1 MFQSLRDYLCQY
13 SVAGVTQMLAFNRNF
28 DLWFAQGSLITLKQI
43 PGGDCSLTKPLACKA
58 LLRTCQDAVR
68 RQGLLPWPILEES
81 EDMRVPDKL

>member
-1 MFQSLRDYLCQY
+1 MLVFDSIFAFFGSLR
-13 SVAGVTQMLAFNRNF
+13 
-28 DLWFAQGSLITLKQI
+28 AQLTFLITVKWI
-43 PGGDCSLTKPLACKA
+43 HGGDCSLTKPLACKA